1 MRTKI
6 AALLLL
12 IGFLM
17 GMPRSSE
24 GFDFSI
30 GENVNGTIKGDLTYT
45 ARLRTEYPDWKLEPL
60 SKGDS
65 NFSKGELVNNKVIER
80 VELQT
85 YFGEHLSF
93 FGRGEVF
100 FDEVFADTDDYKYS
114 IRKHAAYNFTD
125 PLEYYIEGH
134 FGDFTVRAGRQIV
147 QWGES
152 LAPVFAVA
160 VNTVSPFFG
169 AKVAAAG
176 YTYRDYQ
183 IPSHMIWA
191 NYEFLGTWSVEA
203 IWAPD
208 FDPRY
213 SMPVVGTY
221 GSFTNSL
228 GFGQDGKVDDR
239 RPKKFADQQ
248 QGGVALRKV
257 FPSLKNLELGL
268 YYFHHLDRAPSMSAD
283 AGLFDLANPELPVA
297 TYEEIDMVGM
307 SFSHVIEQLGIDL
320 QINGE
325 LAFRPND
332 TLQRNFII
340 NEEIN
345 PLVVSML
352 GAKVGDSL
360 GPLGG
365 FDEGKTLNWVFGGSK
380 LFSDCLSFT
389 PWTFALFTIYEFYGG
404 INLDY
409 DKDRHYSDPKNTG
422 YYLLS
427 LPLSVA
433 DLVPKTTLTTTF
445 EATGSLHKEQNSL
458 HRFSFSLK
466 AKYGDSLEAL
476 VGYDYL
482 VGEADQQYAGDVPL
496 TRSIGPNN
504 TSDRDAL
511 TFKFTWYFI

>member
-6 AALLLL
+6 AAFLLL

-17 GMPRSSE
+17 ATPRTSE

-30 GENVNGTIKGDLTYT
+30 GDNVNGTIKGDLTYT
-45 ARLRTEYPDWKLEPL
+45 ARLRTEYPDWKLENL
-60 SKGDS
+60 SSGDS
-65 NFSKGELVNNKVIER
+65 NFSKGELVNNKVISR

-85 YFGEHLSF
+85 YAGEHLSF
-93 FGRGEVF
+93 FGRGEIF
-100 FDEVFADTDDYKYS
+100 FDEVFADTDDYKGE
-114 IRKHAAYNFTD
+114 IRKHAEYNFTD
-125 PLEYYIEGH
+125 PLEYYLEGK

-169 AKVAAAG
+169 AKIAAAG
-176 YTYRDYQ
+176 YTFRDYQ

-221 GSFTNSL
+221 GSFTDGL
-228 GFGQDGKVDDR
+228 GFGQDGSVDDR

-248 QGGVALRKV
+248 QGGVALRKI
-257 FPSLKNLELGL
+257 FPSLKNFELGL
-268 YYFHHLDRAPSMSAD
+268 YYFHHLDRSPSISAD
-283 AGLFDLANPELPVA
+283 LAGLLTGQRPVA
-297 TYEEIDMVGM
+297 SYEEIDMYGM
-307 SFSHVIEQLGIDL
+307 SFSHVIEQLGLDL
-320 QINGE
+320 QIQGE
-325 LAFRPND
+325 LAYRPND
-332 TLQRNFII
+332 TLQRNLII
-340 NEEIN
+340 DS
-345 PLVVSML
+345 PGLALAL
-352 GAKVGDSL
+352 GADVGDSL

-389 PWTFALFTIYEFYGG
+389 PWTFALFAIYEFYGG
-404 INLDY
+404 INLDVARFY
-409 DKDRHYSDPKNTG
+409 EQDKNYSDPKHTG
-422 YYLLS
+422 YYFLS